1 MNLVTKTYT
10 ITATPDTLHRFET
23 FLALMHYNGG
33 HSGCFAMPF
42 DGDGH
47 ERLKVEPA
55 PNESLRGPA
64 GKIGGTGAT
73 LEIALEGTYCGRFI
87 NFDRQGYV
95 SDIDGVRKESK

>member
-1 MNLVTKTYT
+1 MSLVTKIYT
-10 ITATPDTLHRFET
+10 ITATSDTLHKFET

-47 ERLKVEPA
+47 ERLKVDPA
-55 PNESLRGPA
+55 PDESLRSPA
-64 GKIGGTGAT
+64 QKIGGTGASV
-73 LEIALEGTYCGRFI
+73 EIALEGTYRGRFI

-95 SDIDGVRKESK
+95 SDIDGVRREGK